1 MGSDRSW
8 DRDRKMNR
16 RDRSGER
23 SLSRDSRD
31 RSLERIKDGSKTL
44 HGKKRRGRKSKLS
57 KKSDDSKKTQ
67 KTTETCNLKKTQFE
81 LELSEEGEIMD

>member
-1 MGSDRSW
+1 
-8 DRDRKMNR
+8 MNR
-16 RDRSGER
+16 RDRSRER

-31 RSLERIKDGSKTL
+31 RSLERIKDESKTL